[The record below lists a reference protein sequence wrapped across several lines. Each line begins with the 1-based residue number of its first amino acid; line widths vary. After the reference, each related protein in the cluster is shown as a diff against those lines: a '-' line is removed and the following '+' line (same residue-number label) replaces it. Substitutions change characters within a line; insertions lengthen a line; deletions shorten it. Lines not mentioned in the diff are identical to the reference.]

1 MKYKL
6 LGPHVLSGG
15 ERLEE
20 GTEVGDDTGY
30 PWKYPDGKDMDPT
43 PQMEGLDDQS
53 REKVR
58 EVHRKLYGV
67 GPHWENQ
74 NEEVVK
80 AREKEAEE
88 QKKLDEGSEPVS
100 PQQKAERKW
109 EEEDREGKRGEASI
123 APTIPPR
130 PVTTPPGAARQP
142 SHTSV
147 ASPTRGGS
155 TTPAPGPATSKP
167 PKEEDIRPSK
177 PNEEQY
183 PKG

>member
-1 MKYKL
+1 MKYRL

-43 PQMEGLDDQS
+43 PQMEGLDEQS
-53 REKVR
+53 RAKVR
-58 EVHRKLYGV
+58 EVHQRLYGG
-67 GPHWENQ
+67 GPTWENQ
-74 NEEVVK
+74 NEEVAK

-100 PQQKAERKW
+100 DQQKVERDWEKERK
-109 EEEDREGKRGEASI
+109 EGKRGEATV

-130 PVTTPPGAARQP
+130 APVSPTPGPARQP
-142 SHTSV
+142 SHTSA

-155 TTPAPGPATSKP
+155 TTPAPAPATAQP
-167 PKEEDIRPSK
+167 PKEEDIRPKK
-177 PNEEQY
+177 PNEDQY
-183 PKG
+183 